1 MSPNTMAA
9 STSNSTPQPQ
19 PESKSAKKKKAKSE
33 AAKQTIAVPEAEAA
47 TPVAPVEPSA
57 NGTDTTYESPYLKE
71 LYK

>member
-9 STSNSTPQPQ
+9 TSNSTPQPQ

-33 AAKQTIAVPEAEAA
+33 AAKQTIAVPEAEAT
-47 TPVAPVEPSA
+47 TPAAPVEPSA
-57 NGTDTTYESPYLKE
+57 NGADTTYESPYLKE

>member
-9 STSNSTPQPQ
+9 TSNSTPQPQ
-19 PESKSAKKKKAKSE
+19 PESRSAKKKKAKSE

-47 TPVAPVEPSA
+47 PPAALVEPSA
-57 NGTDTTYESPYLKE
+57 NGADTIYESPYLKE